1 MYDVILDCNNSII
14 EKHVDQ
20 LGYISII
27 DNHIYQSNKQHQT
40 KSQIK
45 TEKECQSKNEHKFVI
60 PVNLK
65 QI

>member
-27 DNHIYQSNKQHQT
+27 DNHIYESNKQHQT
-40 KSQIK
+40 KSK
-45 TEKECQSKNEHKFVI
+45 
-60 PVNLK
+60 
-65 QI
+65 